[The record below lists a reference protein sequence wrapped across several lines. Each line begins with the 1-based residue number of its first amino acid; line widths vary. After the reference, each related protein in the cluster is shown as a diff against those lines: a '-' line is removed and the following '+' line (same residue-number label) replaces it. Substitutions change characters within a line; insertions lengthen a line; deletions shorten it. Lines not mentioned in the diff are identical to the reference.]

1 MDATI
6 LDHKRWES
14 VATRMTISELLY
26 AAKDA
31 REAQDAMRKW
41 LPDREDYY
49 VSKASCFDNEVK
61 RRRVPHV

>member
-1 MDATI
+1 MQATI
-6 LDHKRWES
+6 MDQKRWES
-14 VATRMTISELLY
+14 VATRMTVSELLY

-49 VSKASCFDNEVK
+49 VSKAVCFNNELK
-61 RRRVPHV
+61 RRRQN